1 MRTAL
6 VTVAHG
12 RHEHLQ
18 RQHAMLARSTVLVDD
33 YIVVALDDPV
43 LGSTWE
49 HEPGVTLLRHGAGRH
64 GLPIA
69 AARNAGARAAVRRG
83 AELIVFLDVDCLPD
97 PELVRYYQ
105 AAARASASALLCG
118 PVAYLPR
125 PGADGYDLDGLRQYA
140 FHPAR
145 PTPAPGELASQ
156 GDPRLFWSL
165 SFAVTADTW
174 QRIGGFCEHYEGYG
188 AEDTDF
194 AFLARDAGAGITW
207 VGGAAAYHQWH
218 FTQSPPV
225 GHLDD
230 IVRNAAIFAD
240 RWGWWPMEGWLGAF
254 ADQGLVAF
262 DPLLDRYVKTGADEG
277 ERAS

>member
-18 RQHAMLARSTVLVDD
+18 RQHAMVARSSVPVED
-33 YIVVALDDPV
+33 YVVVAVDDPV
-43 LGSTWE
+43 LGSIWE
-49 HEPGVTLLRHGAGRH
+49 HESGVTLLRHGPGRH

-69 AARNAGARAAVRRG
+69 AARNAGAAAAVRRG
-83 AELIVFLDVDCLPD
+83 AELIIFLDVDCLPD
-97 PELVRYYQ
+97 PELVRHYQ
-105 AAARASASALLCG
+105 AAARQHDSALLCG

-125 PGADGYDLDGLRQYA
+125 PGVTGYDLDGLRRYP

-145 PTPAPGELASQ
+145 PAPPAGELLPQ

-165 SFAVTADTW
+165 SFAVTAASW
-174 QRIGGFCEHYEGYG
+174 QRIGGFCEQYEGYG

-194 AFLARDAGAGITW
+194 AFLARDAGISITW

-254 ADQGLVAF
+254 ANEGLVAF
-262 DPLLDRYVKTGADEG
+262 DPGLDRYVKTGVDADEQ
-277 ERAS
+277 AS